1 MEKGGGGRQRPH
13 DGGWRWWVVVMLVG
27 SIGMGWTG
35 VASGAEMVEER
46 DAGEAATTPRWHVE
60 VGVGVE
66 STQSRDD
73 LGSPLR
79 YEGRGYP
86 MRLRGDHIRQR
97 TRWYAS
103 VQGHGS
109 GVNGGH
115 LRAIS
120 ADGPS
125 MAQSGVGDLKVGGA
139 YRWRHGE
146 RLRPYIGGR
155 LRTWAFFRRYTYSAA
170 QIGSVETWEA
180 TLSADMEVGL
190 EAHRGP
196 WSGALEAG
204 MALGGWAMRPN
215 HALRGDRRLQLVE
228 QRRHIV
234 RYGQW
239 VGPRQLQM
247 GDLQARLQWAVT
259 DRWGLSGTAYIR
271 ATAVDDG
278 RSTRAYQRGIIMG
291 SAIAW

>member
-1 MEKGGGGRQRPH
+1 MDNGAGGRQRPRK
-13 DGGWRWWVVVMLVG
+13 GGWRWWVVMVLVG
-27 SIGMGWTG
+27 AIGMGWTSI
-35 VASGAEMVEER
+35 ASGAQMVEER
-46 DAGEAATTPRWHVE
+46 DAEEAVASPRWHIE

-66 STQSRDD
+66 STQSRDE

-79 YEGRGYP
+79 YKGRGYP
-86 MRLRGDHIRQR
+86 MRLRGDHIRHR

-115 LRAIS
+115 LRARS
-120 ADGPS
+120 QDGPS
-125 MAQSGVGDLKVGGA
+125 MAQSGVGDLRVGGA
-139 YRWRHGE
+139 YRWRDGQ
-146 RLRPYIGGR
+146 RLRPYAGGR
-155 LRTWAFFRRYTYSAA
+155 MRTWAFFRRYTYSAA

-180 TLSADMEVGL
+180 TLSADVEVGL
-190 EAHRGP
+190 EAHQGP
-196 WSGALEAG
+196 WTGALEAG
-204 MALGGWAMRPN
+204 VALGGRAMRPN

-259 DRWGLSGTAYIR
+259 DRWGVSGTAYMR
-271 ATAVDDG
+271 AMGVDDG
-278 RSTRAYQRGIIMG
+278 RSTRAYQRGFMMG
-291 SAIAW
+291 SAITW